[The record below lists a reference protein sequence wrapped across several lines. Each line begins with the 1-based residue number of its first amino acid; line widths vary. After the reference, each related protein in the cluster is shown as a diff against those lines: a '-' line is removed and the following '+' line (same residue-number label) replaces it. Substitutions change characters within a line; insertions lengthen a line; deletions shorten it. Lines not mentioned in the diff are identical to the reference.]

1 MKKNIFFWVIL
12 LIFLTTYNSLGK
24 NKNKL
29 KFFQVKYIE
38 IQGIENSNK
47 QELKKELNIIKK
59 KNIFFLK
66 NSDFKKI
73 VENVDFVDTIKIKK
87 IYPDKIK
94 VSIIESEPLAFYV
107 NDYGK
112 KYYLLENNKIVEEK
126 NYNINNLPKVFGKS
140 GINKFLNFYKSI
152 KTTNLKLSL
161 IKEFVYHD
169 IGRWDI
175 LLNNKKILKLP
186 PENFENSIVKFLQIY
201 EKDNFKYFT
210 VFDFRIKNELI
221 LK

>member
-1 MKKNIFFWVIL
+1 MIL
-12 LIFLTTYNSLGK
+12 LN
-24 NKNKL
+24 
-29 KFFQVKYIE
+29 
-38 IQGIENSNK
+38 
-47 QELKKELNIIKK
+47 
-59 KNIFFLK
+59 
-66 NSDFKKI
+66 
-73 VENVDFVDTIKIKK
+73 KK

-94 VSIIESEPLAFYV
+94 VSIIESEPIAFYE
-107 NDYGK
+107 NEYGK

-126 NYNINNLPKVFGKS
+126 NYNINNLPKVFGKNA
-140 GINKFLNFYKSI
+140 IEKFFDFYKSI

-175 LLNNKKILKLP
+175 LFNNKNIKVT

-210 VFDFRIKNELI
+210 VSDFRIKNESY
-221 LK
+221 